1 MAAVRKRSGGKP
13 AAKVRAARSTAA
25 TSTED
30 LILQTAERLFARD
43 GYDSVSTKQLAA
55 EAGLTIGALYHYF
68 PSKDAVYAA
77 ATRQAFAT
85 KTVLPKAIRESTEPA
100 ERKLARLAAWFVG
113 IIVADKSVGRLL
125 QRELL
130 DPHAKAAEM
139 LHSDLFGE
147 AFGLFQ
153 DLLREL
159 LPEADLDDALASLL
173 ALLFGFSNLKGIR
186 VLAPKVRNIL
196 RTPEEIGSHATSLLL
211 RGLRG

>member
-1 MAAVRKRSGGKP
+1 MAVRKRSGGT
-13 AAKVRAARSTAA
+13 RAVTRRATRTASI
-25 TSTED
+25 STEE

-77 ATRQAFAT
+77 ATRHAFAT

-113 IIVADKSVGRLL
+113 IIVADKSVGRLM

-130 DPHAKAAEM
+130 DPHTDTTEV
-139 LHSDLFGE
+139 LRSDLFGE
-147 AFGLFQ
+147 AFALFQ

-159 LPEADLDDALASLL
+159 LPDVDLDDALASLL

-186 VLAPKVRNIL
+186 VLAPKMRNVL
-196 RTPEEIGSHATSLLL
+196 RTPEEIGNHATSLLL